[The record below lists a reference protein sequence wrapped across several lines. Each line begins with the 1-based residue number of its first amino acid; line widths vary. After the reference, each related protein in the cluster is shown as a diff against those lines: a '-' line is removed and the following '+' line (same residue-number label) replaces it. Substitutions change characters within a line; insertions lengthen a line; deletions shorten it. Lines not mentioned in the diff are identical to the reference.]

1 MNSKK
6 AFEHCRDNKKRVPE
20 YEPIIARSAK
30 YSYLY
35 ARFVVQ
41 DRFELG
47 EKKIFKNIEYCC
59 RYATTVIK
67 GRLPEEGHNRMIAIS
82 MVEQSMWTKMYF
94 LGIEV
99 FEKKKKDE
107 IFQQQLEY
115 VASIKNT
122 VTQELLF
129 TFLEQ
134 MI

>member
-1 MNSKK
+1 MNSKL
-6 AFEHCRDNKKRVPE
+6 AFEYCRNNKKRVPE

-41 DRFELG
+41 GRFELG

-67 GRLPEEGHNRMIAIS
+67 GKLPEEGHNRMIALA

-94 LGIEV
+94 LGLEV
-99 FEKKKKDE
+99 FEKKNYE
-107 IFQQQLEY
+107 RQLEH
-115 VASIKNT
+115 VVDIKNKQI
-122 VTQELLF
+122 QEIYF
-129 TFLEQ
+129 TFLDKTLH
-134 MI
+134 

>member
-41 DRFELG
+41 GRFELG

-67 GRLPEEGHNRMIAIS
+67 GRLPEEGHNRMIALA

-94 LGIEV
+94 LGIDV
-99 FEKKKKDE
+99 FEKKKDE

-115 VASIKNT
+115 VVSIKNT